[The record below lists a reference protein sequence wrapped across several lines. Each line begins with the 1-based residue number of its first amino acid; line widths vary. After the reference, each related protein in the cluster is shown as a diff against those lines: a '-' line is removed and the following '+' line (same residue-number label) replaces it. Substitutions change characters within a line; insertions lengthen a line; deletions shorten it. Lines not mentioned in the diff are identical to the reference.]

1 MMSGYPR
8 QQQQQFSTTATAA
21 RGAAARGAGRERST
35 LGGEAAVCCSAQ
47 TTQSSRPPTS
57 AVVGQQNG
65 SGGGG
70 GGGGNNNTEDK
81 RRRVD
86 DLVARFHADRLR
98 VSGERGHDV
107 AVVFVA
113 PGTTLDAQVIAA
125 FRCASSERPFA
136 PFDVAQALTVLPT
149 AGAAAPA
156 AENYSTKPHCY
167 VLRSLPDNQIYQHQ
181 HHHQQPPYHAFD
193 PYYCIAGCPL
203 RAVRHYR
210 IDFDALLRLL
220 FYNRYRYVLKP
231 IVVDRCLTASQSSSY
246 YCNV

>member
-1 MMSGYPR
+1 MVAGHQNKRVP
-8 QQQQQFSTTATAA
+8 FEGTAA
-21 RGAAARGAGRERST
+21 
-35 LGGEAAVCCSAQ
+35 CCSAQ
-47 TTQSSRPPTS
+47 TTQSTRP
-57 AVVGQQNG
+57 
-65 SGGGG
+65 
-70 GGGGNNNTEDK
+70 GNNASSNHNNKNNDENEEK

-86 DLVARFHADRLR
+86 NLVARFHADRLR

-113 PGTTLDAQVIAA
+113 PGTALDDQVIAA

-136 PFDVAQALTVLPT
+136 PFDVAALHPT
-149 AGAAAPA
+149 ATT
-156 AENYSTKPHCY
+156 STNILTAQPHCY
-167 VLRSLPDNQIYQHQ
+167 VLRCLADNQSDHPPNRSMQQNQYYQQ
-181 HHHQQPPYHAFD
+181 YAERCATFD

-231 IVVDRCLTASQSSSY
+231 IVVDRCLTASQSSSCY
-246 YCNV
+246 FA